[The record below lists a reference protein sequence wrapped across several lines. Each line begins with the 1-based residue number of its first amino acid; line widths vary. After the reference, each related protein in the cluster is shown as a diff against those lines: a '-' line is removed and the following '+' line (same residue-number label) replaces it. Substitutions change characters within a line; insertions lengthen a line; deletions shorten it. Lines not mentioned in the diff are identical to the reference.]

1 MAGRIWRVAAAA
13 GVLWMAQVSGQPE
26 RRPPGEHAIE
36 IPLSGQSPFAEGCAP
51 GGQVGTAIPN
61 TSVEPFVAADPAN
74 PDHLV
79 GVWQQDRWTNG
90 GASGTLAA
98 VSTDGGWNWTL
109 SVPRFT
115 RCTGGV
121 WDRASDPWVSI
132 APDGT
137 VHQIALGIRGFLT
150 ANPSNSV
157 LAVRS
162 KDGGLTWSDPVTIVQ
177 DTDGNEDKET
187 ITADPADAR
196 YVYAVWDRS
205 DPGNRQPA
213 YFSRTTDGGATWE
226 PARVIYDGG
235 GGTYSTGNIIVV
247 LPDGTLVDMMNLY
260 RGSGQSVMVMRSQD
274 RGFTWSQPA
283 IVSAVQT
290 TGTLDTKT
298 RTGVRAGPGLPS
310 IAVDRRSGTLYIAWQ
325 DSRFAGG
332 RYDGIVL
339 AKSTDGG
346 RTWTIPQQVNQ
357 AYNVQAFTP
366 AVAATGDG
374 RVAVTYYDFRNDTNN
389 PAVLLTNR
397 WQVTSADGGGS
408 WVETPVGAT
417 FDLLKGPALT
427 GGTLFLGDYQGLAAS
442 ARSFVSFS
450 SAVAGPTAIWAAPVR
465 VRP

>member
-1 MAGRIWRVAAAA
+1 MAGRFWRVVISA
-13 GVLWMAQVSGQPE
+13 GLLWMARVSGQPE
-26 RRPPGEHAIE
+26 RHPPMEHAIE
-36 IPLSGQSPFAEGCAP
+36 IPLSGHSPFAADCAP
-51 GGQVGTAIPN
+51 AGQIGDPIPD
-61 TSVEPFVAADPAN
+61 TSVEPFVTADPGN

-90 GASGTLAA
+90 GANGTLAA
-98 VSTDGGWNWTL
+98 VSTDGGWNWRL
-109 SVPRFT
+109 SVPKFT

-137 VHQIALGIRGFLT
+137 VHQIALGIRAVAT
-150 ANPSNSV
+150 PNQSNSV

-162 KDGGLTWSDPVTIVQ
+162 TDGGLTWSDPATLIQ
-177 DTDGNEDKET
+177 DTDGGDDKES
-187 ITADPADAR
+187 ITADPTDAR
-196 YVYAVWDRS
+196 YVYAVWDRPA
-205 DPGNRQPA
+205 PGNRQPV
-213 YFSRTTDGGATWE
+213 YFSRTTDAGATWE

-235 GGTYSTGNIIVV
+235 SGTFSTGNIIVV
-247 LPDGTLVDMMNLY
+247 LPDGTLVDMMSLG
-260 RGSGQSVMVMRSQD
+260 RGQGQSLVVVRSRD
-274 RGFTWSQPA
+274 HGATWSQPT
-283 IVSAVQT
+283 IVSAIQP
-290 TGTLDTKT
+290 TGTVDTKT
-298 RTGVRAGPGLPS
+298 RTGVRVGFGLPS
-310 IAVDRRSGTLYIAWQ
+310 IAVDRNSGALYIAWQ

-346 RTWTIPQQVNQ
+346 LTWTLPQQVNQ
-357 AYNVQAFTP
+357 AYNAQAFTP
-366 AVAATGDG
+366 VVAVAGDG
-374 RVAVTYYDFRNDTNN
+374 RVAVTYYDFRNDTND
-389 PAVLLTNR
+389 AGVLLTNR